1 LSSTTERRA
10 RREDEKGQILVLVA
24 GGLVALLIV
33 AALAFDAGMMLVER
47 RDEQNAADAAALAGA
62 RYVLTDETA
71 ARNAARQIALDNGY
85 DDTDASEVV
94 NIYIPPIHGN
104 PVYRTSG
111 FIEVQIEST
120 RPSIFGGIIG
130 QAAWPVGAY
139 AIATNA
145 QNLAFPFSM
154 LSLDPTGCQAI
165 LISGTGTVNAYGS
178 IQANSDG
185 SGCTPPDTTAFRI
198 GGSGEVNVFADDAT
212 CRAVGGINPAG
223 STTITCDLAPNQF
236 ALPDPL
242 RDLAAPALPPPPTTM
257 APVGHVLAPPGGC
270 PGSSDPATEAD
281 PAECRPGGGTPSTTY
296 RDKAWILYPG
306 LYPGG
311 IEVSN
316 GAIAYLMPGIYWI
329 GGGGLDVGGG
339 GSIITIETE
348 SQAGATVAESPC
360 VSVTALCGGVL
371 IYNSQLPSSPGGPII
386 LNSSAATMKLASFD
400 APSGDP
406 DEIYD
411 DIVIFQDR
419 TMDLAGDDITLNGSA
434 SETVVEGIIYAP
446 VGDVKLNGN
455 GGTLTVDQII
465 AFTYQIN
472 GGGGTIDVLRNVGV
486 DALITAAGLV
496 E

>member
-1 LSSTTERRA
+1 MSSTIERR
-10 RREDEKGQILVLVA
+10 RRDNERGQILVLVA
-24 GGLVALLIV
+24 GGLVVLLII

-62 RYVLTDETA
+62 RYILTDV
-71 ARNAARQIALDNGY
+71 NAARDAARAIALANGY
-85 DDTDASEVV
+85 DDADASEVV

-104 PVYRTSG
+104 PVYRTTG
-111 FIEVQIEST
+111 FIEVQIESI

-185 SGCTPPDTTAFRI
+185 TGCTDPDTTAFRI

-242 RDLAAPALPPPPTTM
+242 RDLAAPALPPTPTRM
-257 APVGHVLAPPGGC
+257 EPVGHVLTPPDGC
-270 PGSSDPATEAD
+270 PASTDPATEVD
-281 PAECRPGGGTPSTTY
+281 PAECRPGGGSPSPTY

-316 GAIAYLMPGIYWI
+316 GAIVYLMPGIYWI
-329 GGGGLDVGGG
+329 GGGGLDIGGG
-339 GSIITIETE
+339 GAVITIETE
-348 SQAGATVAESPC
+348 SQAAATVAGSPC
-360 VSVTALCGGVL
+360 SDPSSLCGGVM
-371 IYNSQLPSSPGGPII
+371 IYNSQLSGSAGGPVIM
-386 LNSSAATMKLASFD
+386 NSSSATMKLAPFN
-400 APSGDP
+400 AVAGDP
-406 DEIYD
+406 DEIYN

-419 TMDLAGDDITLNGSA
+419 TMSLGGDDITLNGSA

-472 GGGGTIDVLRNVGV
+472 GGGGTIDVLRNAGV